1 MALLEDSPLRRLV
14 LLALV
19 LVGCVLPLKALVAQD
34 SQDPA
39 TQAASLIE
47 AAIKA
52 RGGDRY
58 LQFKTLTAQGH
69 YTYFE
74 RGVST
79 VPTPFLDIIM
89 WPDKER
95 VEFGKG
101 KKKDRRIQA
110 NVGSTGWVYDGDT
123 ETLKDQTEPQRREFL
138 DGIEVDIDHLL
149 KGGWKA
155 DGVRVR
161 YAGREET
168 RPGERADVVEV
179 QLRSDRKVYFALDR
193 HSHLPISV
201 TFESLSDQGLSKNEY
216 RFAQYI
222 PYDGVQFPNIV
233 DFYRDGLQVS
243 RVNYQ
248 SIRLDLPV
256 DESIFAKPANSKSI
270 K

>member
-1 MALLEDSPLRRLV
+1 MRKIFPLAFIV
-14 LLALV
+14 MGCLLAV
-19 LVGCVLPLKALVAQD
+19 KSVCAQTTTDPVA
-34 SQDPA
+34 
-39 TQAASLIE
+39 QAASVIE

-58 LQFKTLTAQGH
+58 LSFKTLTAEGQ
-69 YTYFE
+69 YTHFD
-74 RGVST
+74 RGLST
-79 VPTPFLDIIM
+79 VPTPFLDVIM

-110 NVGSTGWVYDGDT
+110 NVATNGWVYDGDT
-123 ETLKDQTEPQRREFL
+123 ETLKDQNEPQRREFL
-138 DGIEVDIDHLL
+138 DGLEVDVDHIL

-155 DGVRVR
+155 AGARAR
-161 YAGREET
+161 YSGREEL
-168 RPGERADVVEV
+168 RPGERADVIEV
-179 QLRSDRKVYFALDR
+179 QLTSDRKVYIWFDR
-193 HSHLPISV
+193 QTHLPLSV
-201 TFESLSDQGLSKNEY
+201 NYESANDQGLSKNEY

-222 PYDGVQFPNIV
+222 AYDGVQFPNIV
-233 DFYRDGLQVS
+233 DFYRDGVQVS